1 METGSGDVLQV
12 ISHRVSSIEKTAK
25 CRVELQAVFC
35 IQETAQ
41 NTVRRAPECF
51 ILSSCSEVGAGTARL
66 SSVLRARDISREDR
80 TGDCDEHIEKL
91 NIVHTHNSPLL
102 YEIAERTTR
111 SPLPAY
117 TASFYHI
124 AGYIARRYSI
134 TEKER
139 EHAARVPFVMIWLN
153 QRSTRPEP
161 EPFIREVT
169 SATVTRL

>member
-91 NIVHTHNSPLL
+91 NIVHTHHSPLL

-111 SPLPAY
+111 RPCLP
-117 TASFYHI
+117 
-124 AGYIARRYSI
+124 
-134 TEKER
+134 
-139 EHAARVPFVMIWLN
+139 
-153 QRSTRPEP
+153 
-161 EPFIREVT
+161 
-169 SATVTRL
+169 TRLHFIISQDTSQEAIL